1 MWFIEAT
8 DWVAYLEVG
17 STLQGFNDP
26 KVRGV
31 VAEEEVQAILA
42 VTHPGCHLRRFSLKP
57 QGVLEPEP
65 EIFKPPTYQSMLLH
79 PQPFLLPVSYK
90 FHNVL
95 FNREGEGVEVHFRPE
110 TFALVV

>member
-1 MWFIEAT
+1 MFNVQVQVSIIFRLGCTYNFLHDMWFIEAT

-57 QGVLEPEP
+57 
-65 EIFKPPTYQSMLLH
+65 
-79 PQPFLLPVSYK
+79 
-90 FHNVL
+90 
-95 FNREGEGVEVHFRPE
+95 
-110 TFALVV
+110 